1 MNTTNPL
8 APALL
13 TSAPD
18 SLAVFN
24 DDITRI
30 KADAEA
36 ARQQAQFVE
45 NLLESIPVG
54 IAVMNAIR
62 SPDGRLIDFQV
73 VRVNSVLQTLFCL
86 SPAQVLGRTLTVAF
100 AFASASG
107 LLSRSIISVE
117 LGEQQEFE
125 MPFGLRE
132 KRGWYRVS
140 MAPQGGQVILAV
152 TDISDTRRAQLAQH
166 QEAELLQSVLNASQ
180 DSIVAVD
187 AVLDEAGLLTDFV
200 YVMMNRAGETTI
212 NRRLKDIQGRGML
225 EVFPANLET
234 GLFDTYRQVWET
246 GQPQRTETR
255 HDADGVTGWFLVSIV
270 RRGPGLLITVTD
282 TTGLHQAR
290 QLAEQ
295 QAQLLQSISENTP
308 AGLVLWEAVYDNT
321 PERNIVDFRYRMAN
335 QMNTNVTGYP
345 TETLVGQRLFDLF
358 PRFRDTELET
368 ALRETLATDRT
379 QRMVFTYY
387 TEQPDGWFDAQFIRV
402 GTDSVLMTF
411 MDVSEQH
418 KAQINQKQQADT
430 FNAVL
435 HSMMHGMTIFRAVRN
450 ETGQLADLQYEHVSE
465 QVVRDTGLS
474 RQQFIDS
481 TILTLFPETEQSRFW
496 QAYIQVLETG
506 KDQQFE
512 HHHRY
517 EGYDH
522 HIIFQVARIDE
533 NRLVSTYQ
541 IINELKRQQQALEVL
556 NMELRR
562 SNDNLQQF
570 AYVSSHDLQEP
581 LRKIQSF
588 GDMLASNY
596 ADVLDE
602 SGRDMIGRMQKSA
615 TRMSVLIRDLLNY
628 SRVSTERKPF
638 QPLSLTRLLTSLV
651 DDLWVAVQESGAV
664 IEWDDLPEIV
674 GDHTQLKQLFQN
686 LLSNAIKFR
695 VPGVPPRVSVTH
707 QMLSSAALPSSVVST
722 ADDGKAI
729 DHFYEINVTDNGV
742 GFDEKYLDRIFQ
754 VFQRLH
760 GRNEYT
766 GTGVGLAICRKV
778 VENHRGAITASSQPG
793 AGTTFRVYL
802 PVAAA

>member
-1 MNTTNPL
+1 MNTTNPS

-62 SPDGRLIDFQV
+62 SPDGRLTDFQM
-73 VRVNSVLQTLFCL
+73 VRVNSALQELFCL
-86 SPAQVLGRTLTVAF
+86 SPAQVLGRTLTIAF
-100 AFASASG
+100 AFADASG
-107 LLSRSIISVE
+107 LLSRSIASVE
-117 LGEQQEFE
+117 LGEKQEFE

-140 MAPQGGQVILAV
+140 MVPKGNQVILAV

-212 NRRLKDIQGRGML
+212 NCRLKDIQGRGML
-225 EVFPANLET
+225 EVFPANRET
-234 GLFDTYRQVWET
+234 GLFDSYRQVWET

-255 HDADGVTGWFLVSIV
+255 YDADGVTGWFLVSIV
-270 RRGPGLLITVTD
+270 RRGPGLLITVTN

-290 QLAEQ
+290 QQAEQ
-295 QAQLLQSISENTP
+295 QAELLESILDGSQNGIIAFDAVRDETGQLTDLRYVMQNAANEARVGRSDAQLIGHTMLEFFPSGRDNGLLAQYAGVIETGVPLRIEVAFDYGQGEGWYDIS
-308 AGLVLWEAVYDNT
+308 AVRRGDGMVLTVMD
-321 PERNIVDFRYRMAN
+321 I
-335 QMNTNVTGYP
+335 
-345 TETLVGQRLFDLF
+345 
-358 PRFRDTELET
+358 
-368 ALRETLATDRT
+368 
-379 QRMVFTYY
+379 
-387 TEQPDGWFDAQFIRV
+387 TEQ
-402 GTDSVLMTF
+402 
-411 MDVSEQH
+411 H
-418 KAQINQKQQADT
+418 NAQINQKQQADT

-450 ETGQLADLQYEHVSE
+450 ETGQLIDLQYEHVSE
-465 QVVRDTGLS
+465 QVAHDTGLS

-481 TILTLFPETEQSRFW
+481 TVMTLFPETEQSRFW

-512 HHHRY
+512 HHHHY

-541 IINELKRQQQALEVL
+541 VINELKRQQQALEVL
-556 NMELRR
+556 NMELHR

-570 AYVSSHDLQEP
+570 AYVASHDLQEP

-638 QPLSLTRLLTSLV
+638 QPLSLTQLLTSLV

-664 IEWDDLPEIV
+664 IKWDDLPEIV

-695 VPGVPPRVSVTH
+695 VSGVPPRVSVTH

-722 ADDGKAI
+722 ADDGKAY